1 MCAFGLTLDF
11 LSVQCATSTTDLIG
25 QGDTMSNKYLKEL
38 DRLRKLEEQQEE
50 ILDNN
55 IITNDSLDE
64 LDSIDVQKFCSE
76 QNGYESLD
84 SLGSNFDYMEI

>member
-1 MCAFGLTLDF
+1 
-11 LSVQCATSTTDLIG
+11 
-25 QGDTMSNKYLKEL
+25 MSIKYLKEIN
-38 DRLRKLEEQQEE
+38 RLQELQEQQEE

-64 LDSIDVQKFCSE
+64 LDDIDVQKFCSE

-84 SLGSNFDYMEI
+84 SLDDNFNYMEI

>member
-1 MCAFGLTLDF
+1 
-11 LSVQCATSTTDLIG
+11 
-25 QGDTMSNKYLKEL
+25 MSIKNKLFNNKYLKEL
-38 DRLRKLEEQQEE
+38 DRLQELEEQQEE

-84 SLGSNFDYMEI
+84 SLDSNFDYMEI

>member
-1 MCAFGLTLDF
+1 
-11 LSVQCATSTTDLIG
+11 VQHQLTDLTS
-25 QGDTMSNKYLKEL
+25 QGDIMSIKYLKEL
-38 DRLRKLEEQQEE
+38 DRLRELEEQHEE

-64 LDSIDVQKFCSE
+64 LDDIDVQKFCSE

-84 SLGSNFDYMEI
+84 SLDDNFNYMEI

>member
-1 MCAFGLTLDF
+1 MCAFDLTLDF
-11 LSVQCATSTTDLIG
+11 LSLQCATSTTDLIG

-38 DRLRKLEEQQEE
+38 DRLRELEEQQEE

-84 SLGSNFDYMEI
+84 SLDSNFDYMEI

>member
-1 MCAFGLTLDF
+1 
-11 LSVQCATSTTDLIG
+11 VQHQLTDLTS
-25 QGDTMSNKYLKEL
+25 QGDIMKIKNKLFNNKYLKEL
-38 DRLRKLEEQQEE
+38 RELEEQQEE

-84 SLGSNFDYMEI
+84 SLDSNFDYMEI

>member
-1 MCAFGLTLDF
+1 MCAFDLTLDF

-38 DRLRKLEEQQEE
+38 DRLRELEEQQEE

-64 LDSIDVQKFCSE
+64 LDNIDVQKFCSE

-84 SLGSNFDYMEI
+84 SLDSNFDYMEI

>member
-1 MCAFGLTLDF
+1 
-11 LSVQCATSTTDLIG
+11 VQHQLTDLTS
-25 QGDTMSNKYLKEL
+25 QGDIMKIKNKLFNNKYLKEL
-38 DRLRKLEEQQEE
+38 RELQEQQED

-84 SLGSNFDYMEI
+84 SLDSNFDYMEI

>member
-1 MCAFGLTLDF
+1 MCAFDLTLDF
-11 LSVQCATSTTDLIG
+11 LSVQCATSTTDQIG

-38 DRLRKLEEQQEE
+38 DRLRELEEQQEE

-84 SLGSNFDYMEI
+84 SLDSNFDYMEI

>member
-1 MCAFGLTLDF
+1 MCAFDLTLDF

-38 DRLRKLEEQQEE
+38 DRLRELEEQQEE

-76 QNGYESLD
+76 QNGYESIASLD
-84 SLGSNFDYMEI
+84 SNFDYMEI

>member
-1 MCAFGLTLDF
+1 
-11 LSVQCATSTTDLIG
+11 VQHQLTDLTS
-25 QGDTMSNKYLKEL
+25 QGDIMSNKYLKEL
-38 DRLRKLEEQQEE
+38 DRLRELEEQQEE

-84 SLGSNFDYMEI
+84 SLDSNFDYMEI

>member
-1 MCAFGLTLDF
+1 MKIKNKLFN
-11 LSVQCATSTTDLIG
+11 
-25 QGDTMSNKYLKEL
+25 NKYLKEL
-38 DRLRKLEEQQEE
+38 RELEEQQEE

>member
-1 MCAFGLTLDF
+1 
-11 LSVQCATSTTDLIG
+11 
-25 QGDTMSNKYLKEL
+25 MSIKYLKEL
-38 DRLRKLEEQQEE
+38 DRFRELEEQEEE

-64 LDSIDVQKFCSE
+64 LDDIDVQKFCSE

-84 SLGSNFDYMEI
+84 SLDDNFNYMEI

>member
-1 MCAFGLTLDF
+1 MKIKNKLFN
-11 LSVQCATSTTDLIG
+11 
-25 QGDTMSNKYLKEL
+25 NKYLKEL
-38 DRLRKLEEQQEE
+38 RELQEQQED

-84 SLGSNFDYMEI
+84 SLDSNFDYMEI

>member
-1 MCAFGLTLDF
+1 MQHQL
-11 LSVQCATSTTDLIG
+11 TDLTS
-25 QGDTMSNKYLKEL
+25 QGDIMSIKYLKEIN
-38 DRLRKLEEQQEE
+38 RLQELQELQEQQEE

-64 LDSIDVQKFCSE
+64 LDDIDVQKFCSE

-84 SLGSNFDYMEI
+84 SLDDNFNYMEI

>member
-1 MCAFGLTLDF
+1 
-11 LSVQCATSTTDLIG
+11 VQHQLTDLTS
-25 QGDTMSNKYLKEL
+25 QGNIMSIKNKLFNNKYLKE
-38 DRLRKLEEQQEE
+38 LRKLEEQQED

-64 LDSIDVQKFCSE
+64 LDNIDVQKFCSE

-84 SLGSNFDYMEI
+84 SLDSNFDYMEI

>member
-1 MCAFGLTLDF
+1 
-11 LSVQCATSTTDLIG
+11 
-25 QGDTMSNKYLKEL
+25 MSNEYLKEINRL
-38 DRLRKLEEQQEE
+38 QELEELRKLEEQQEN

-84 SLGSNFDYMEI
+84 SLDSNFDYMEI

>member
-1 MCAFGLTLDF
+1 MCAFDLTLDF

-38 DRLRKLEEQQEE
+38 DRLRELEEQQED

-64 LDSIDVQKFCSE
+64 LDNIDVQKFCSE
-76 QNGYESLD
+76 QNGYESIASLD
-84 SLGSNFDYMEI
+84 SNFNYMEI

>member
-1 MCAFGLTLDF
+1 MCAFDLTLDF